1 MFPSGLAA
9 QEGTIERGDE
19 VLSING
25 QTLKNVTHSDATAI
39 LRQARTMKQA
49 VIVVS
54 KNKDPEGKGGAN
66 ANESSCSSG
75 AESSVTGGP
84 TLLTSAQPWHSCVM
98 STFNRAQ
105 KEYKTLQLK
114 SNKKPSLNWTSF
126 FCEVENSC
134 FTDGLIPSKSDTSVA
149 LAQLW

>member
-1 MFPSGLAA
+1 MYLQVHRVFPSGLAA

-54 KNKDPEGKGGAN
+54 KNKDPEGKGGTN

-84 TLLTSAQPWHSCVM
+84 TLTSAQ
-98 STFNRAQ
+98 
-105 KEYKTLQLK
+105 K
-114 SNKKPSLNWTSF
+114 
-126 FCEVENSC
+126 
-134 FTDGLIPSKSDTSVA
+134 
-149 LAQLW
+149 

>member
-1 MFPSGLAA
+1 MYTVNTSKIIVYIDFIYCIMYLQVHRVFPSGLAA

-25 QTLKNVTHSDATAI
+25 QTLKNITHSDATAI

-66 ANESSCSSG
+66 ESSCSSG

-84 TLLTSAQPWHSCVM
+84 TLTSAQKWH
-98 STFNRAQ
+98 
-105 KEYKTLQLK
+105 
-114 SNKKPSLNWTSF
+114 
-126 FCEVENSC
+126 
-134 FTDGLIPSKSDTSVA
+134 
-149 LAQLW
+149 

>member
-1 MFPSGLAA
+1 MYLQVHRVFPSGLAA

-25 QTLKNVTHSDATAI
+25 QTLKNITHSDATTI

-66 ANESSCSSG
+66 ANESSCSSA
-75 AESSVTGGP
+75 AESSGTGGP
-84 TLLTSAQPWHSCVM
+84 TLTSAQ
-98 STFNRAQ
+98 
-105 KEYKTLQLK
+105 K
-114 SNKKPSLNWTSF
+114 
-126 FCEVENSC
+126 
-134 FTDGLIPSKSDTSVA
+134 
-149 LAQLW
+149 

>member
-1 MFPSGLAA
+1 GLAA

-66 ANESSCSSG
+66 ANEEQRHRW
-75 AESSVTGGP
+75 ANITDV
-84 TLLTSAQPWHSCVM
+84 
-98 STFNRAQ
+98 STAMAFMCNV
-105 KEYKTLQLK
+105 
-114 SNKKPSLNWTSF
+114 N
-126 FCEVENSC
+126 V
-134 FTDGLIPSKSDTSVA
+134 
-149 LAQLW
+149 